1 MSATSGK
8 VNGTLSYFS
17 RAKDGGRLQL
27 AVVLLFAGVDDQGD
41 VAAAVGGEL
50 PEGSDNV
57 VLHGEPATHTGSEP
71 GGP

>member
-1 MSATSGK
+1 
-8 VNGTLSYFS
+8 
-17 RAKDGGRLQL
+17 
-27 AVVLLFAGVDDQGD
+27 

-50 PEGSDNV
+50 PEGSDDV